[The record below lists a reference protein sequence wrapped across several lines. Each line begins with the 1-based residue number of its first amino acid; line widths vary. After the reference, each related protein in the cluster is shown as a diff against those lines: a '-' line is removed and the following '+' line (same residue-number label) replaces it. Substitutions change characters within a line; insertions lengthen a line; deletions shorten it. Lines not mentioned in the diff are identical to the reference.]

1 MNQASVKRQALRDGL
16 RSSEPVMTLG
26 AHDAL
31 SAKLAEKYDF
41 DAVWVSGFGI
51 CTMTYAMPD
60 LNLVSMAETLE
71 AAVRMDA
78 ATSLPVVADCDN
90 GFGGYSNFV
99 RTVTQFERAGIAGI
113 CIEDNTFPKRNSLY
127 RGQSVRELIE
137 TSEQARRIRAGKDA
151 QQSEE
156 FVLIARVEA
165 LIAGHGVEAAVERAN
180 AYADAGADAILIH
193 SRDKSL
199 EEITAFLDAFSR
211 DIPLV
216 AVPTLFPDFTADE
229 LSKLGFNMVIYA
241 NQAMRASVAAM
252 EETMA
257 TLRDERRPSAV
268 DSSIAAV
275 DYIFDLVGTREE
287 IQKSES
293 AD

>member
-180 AYADAGADAILIH
+180 AYTDAGADAILIH

>member
-1 MNQASVKRQALRDGL
+1 MNQASTKRAALRAGL
-16 RSSEPVMTLG
+16 TSDKPVLTLG

-31 SAKLAEKYDF
+31 SARLADKYDF

-71 AAVRMDA
+71 ASVRMDA

-113 CIEDNTFPKRNSLY
+113 CVEDNTFPKRNSLY
-127 RGQSVRELIE
+127 KGESVRELMPVE
-137 TSEQARRIRAGKDA
+137 EQSRRIRAAKEA
-151 QQSEE
+151 QQSNE
-156 FVLIARVEA
+156 FVFIARVEA
-165 LIAGHGVEAAVERAN
+165 LIAGHGTEAAVERAN

-193 SRDKSL
+193 SRDKTL
-199 EEITAFLDAFSR
+199 EEINGFLEAFDR

-241 NQAMRASVAAM
+241 NQAMRAAVSAM

-257 TLRDERRPSAV
+257 TLRDEQRPSAV
-268 DSSIAAV
+268 DGSIAAV
-275 DYIFDLVGTREE
+275 DYIFDIVGTKEE
-287 IQKSES
+287 IQRSES
-293 AD
+293 TE

>member
-1 MNQASVKRQALRDGL
+1 
-16 RSSEPVMTLG
+16 MTLG

-31 SAKLAEKYDF
+31 SAKLADKYDF

-137 TSEQARRIRAGKDA
+137 TSEQARRIRAGKEA
-151 QQSEE
+151 QQSDE

-180 AYADAGADAILIH
+180 AYTDAGADAILIH
-193 SRDKSL
+193 SRDKTL
-199 EEITAFLDAFSR
+199 EEITAFLDAFNR

-216 AVPTLFPDFTADE
+216 AVPTLFPDYTADE

-268 DSSIAAV
+268 DGSIAAV
-275 DYIFDLVGTREE
+275 DYIFDLVGTKEE

-293 AD
+293 TD

>member
-1 MNQASVKRQALRDGL
+1 MNQASMKRQALRDGL
-16 RSSEPVMTLG
+16 RSSDPVMTLG

-31 SAKLAEKYDF
+31 SAKLADKYDF

-127 RGQSVRELIE
+127 QGQSVRELIE

-180 AYADAGADAILIH
+180 AYTDAGADAILIH

-211 DIPLV
+211 DVPLV

-268 DSSIAAV
+268 DGSIAAV

-293 AD
+293 TD